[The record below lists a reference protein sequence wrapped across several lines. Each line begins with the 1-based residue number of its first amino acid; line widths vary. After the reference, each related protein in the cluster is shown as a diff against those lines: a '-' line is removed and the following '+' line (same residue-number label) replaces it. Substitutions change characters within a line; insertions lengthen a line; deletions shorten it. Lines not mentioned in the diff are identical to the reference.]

1 MNTPIIVTPYGILI
15 SLLILTGLVAMV
27 FLSICLFKVMRLLG
41 KINKFVDDNS
51 KPVTTSIQ
59 MLPEITEN
67 VSVVSKN
74 MTGITESAGDLIDG
88 FSGIT
93 GDSGDGG
100 FLGTITVIANLIQNV
115 IQVFRNFTGKDD

>member
-1 MNTPIIVTPYGILI
+1 MNTPIIVTPYGILV

-51 KPVTTSIQ
+51 KPVTASIQ

-74 MTGITESAGDLIDG
+74 MTGITESAGEIIDG
-88 FSGIT
+88 FGGVT
-93 GDSGDGG
+93 GDSADGG

-115 IQVFRNFTGKDD
+115 IQVFKNFTGRND